1 MPLDCYSGRV
11 LWIDLTSE
19 STREENLDSSI
30 YKSFIG
36 GKGLGAYLLYRELEA
51 GIDALSPDNV
61 LLFLTGPLQG
71 LPAPNVGRWTLVTKS
86 PLTGL
91 FLDSHSGGA
100 LGREI
105 KKAGY
110 DALGIKGRSKRPT
123 YLTIDDGSIAF
134 EKADDLWGMGVHAAT
149 RTLQEKNAKGSSV
162 YVIGP
167 AGENQVRFA
176 VGCTEL
182 AHQTGRGGA
191 GAVMGSKNLKAVVAH
206 GTKKIAGVDVDTIR
220 EINRAVIKSW
230 NMKVDYGFKSYGTAF
245 LVEFASSMGL
255 YPTRNSQNG
264 YFDEYRRIDPAIMEK
279 KWGLGTYQSCPHCV
293 MKCTR
298 TYKTESPDG
307 SGAEVESTVEY
318 ETLGLLGGNI
328 GVSDPQAILKMNYL
342 CDDLGLD
349 TISTGG
355 CIGFAMEAYERGVLS
370 DADIGFP
377 LRFGDI
383 DAAIQLIKMIAS
395 REGIGKTL
403 SYGVRAASVGI
414 GKGSVNFAVHVKG
427 LEVPAWDPRGKKG
440 LGLSYATAEVGA
452 SHLRGWPAT
461 SDPPSESALDV
472 IDSMVTARDGKV
484 LTDSLI
490 VCHFTYHLPLPH
502 EQKIALLNAA
512 TGFDYNELS
521 ISTFAHRIA
530 TLTRM
535 FNVREGISRKDD
547 VLPERFWEPQ
557 KHGPREG
564 MIAFVDKADFE
575 ASLDKFYDIR
585 GWDRTGRPTGDTINS
600 LGLESIF

>member
-1 MPLDCYSGRV
+1 MSPDCYSGRV

-30 YKSFIG
+30 YENFIG

-51 GIDALSPDNV
+51 GIDALGPDNV

-105 KKAGY
+105 KKSGY
-110 DALGIKGRSKRPT
+110 DAVGIKGRSKRPT
-123 YLTIDDGSIAF
+123 YLVIDDGSIAF
-134 EKADDLWGMGVHAAT
+134 EEAEDLWGLGVHAAT
-149 RTLQEKNAKGSSV
+149 GSLQEKNSKGSSV

-167 AGENQVRFA
+167 AGENQVPFA

-191 GAVMGSKNLKAVVAH
+191 GAVMGSKNLKAMVVK
-206 GTKKIAGVDVDTIR
+206 GTRKIVGADVDTIR
-220 EINRAVIKSW
+220 EINRVMVKGW
-230 NMKVDYGFKSYGTAF
+230 NEKVDYGFKDYGTAF
-245 LVEFASSMGL
+245 LVEFANSMGH

-264 YFDEYRRIDPAIMEK
+264 YFDEYGQIDPATMEK
-279 KWGLGTYQSCPHCV
+279 NWGLGAHQSCPHCV
-293 MKCTR
+293 MRCTR
-298 TYKTESPDG
+298 AYKTEAPDE
-307 SGAEVESTVEY
+307 SGAEVESTIEY

-355 CIGFAMEAYERGVLS
+355 SIGFAMEAYERGVLS
-370 DADIGFP
+370 NTDIGFP
-377 LRFGDI
+377 LRFGDAN
-383 DAAIQLIKMIAS
+383 AAIQLIKMIAS

-403 SYGVRAASVGI
+403 SLGVRAASKEI
-414 GKGSVNFAVHVKG
+414 KKGSESFAVHVKG
-427 LEVPAWDPRGKKG
+427 LEVPAWDPRGRKG

-461 SDPPSESALDV
+461 VTPPSESALDV
-472 IDSMVTARDGKV
+472 IDSMVMARDDKIF
-484 LTDSLI
+484 TDSLI
-490 VCHFTYHLPLPH
+490 ICHFTYHLPLSH
-502 EQKIALLNAA
+502 EQKITLLNAA
-512 TGFDYNELS
+512 TGINYNESS
-521 ISTFAHRIA
+521 ISTFAHRVA

-535 FNVREGISRKDD
+535 FNIREGITRKDD
-547 VLPERFWEPQ
+547 ILPDRFWEPQ
-557 KHGPREG
+557 KHGPRKG

-575 ASLDKFYDIR
+575 ASLDEFYKIR
-585 GWDRTGRPTGDTINS
+585 GWDRNGRPTDDTINM
-600 LGLESIF
+600 LNLESIS

>member
-1 MPLDCYSGRV
+1 MPPECYSGKV

-19 STREENLDSSI
+19 STREEKLDSSI
-30 YKSFIG
+30 YENFIG

-51 GIDALSPDNV
+51 GIDTFSPDNV

-71 LPAPNVGRWTLVTKS
+71 LPAPNVGRWTMVTKS

-110 DALGIKGRSKRPT
+110 DAVGIKGRAERPT
-123 YLTIDDGSIAF
+123 YLTIDNGSIAF
-134 EKADDLWGMGVHAAT
+134 EDAEDIWGMGVHAAT
-149 RTLQEKNAKGSSV
+149 KSLQEKNTEGSSIH
-162 YVIGP
+162 VIGP
-167 AGENQVRFA
+167 AGERQVRFA

-206 GTKKIAGVDVDTIR
+206 GSKKIAAADVDTIR
-220 EINRAVIKSW
+220 EINRAVVKGW
-230 NMKVDYGFKSYGTAF
+230 NEKVNYGFKDYGTAF
-245 LVEFASSMGL
+245 LVEYANSMGH

-264 YFDEYRRIDPAIMEK
+264 YFDEHERIDPATMEEN
-279 KWGLGTYQSCPHCV
+279 WGLGAHQSCPHCV
-293 MKCTR
+293 MRCTR
-298 TYKTESPDG
+298 AYKTEAPDE
-307 SGAEVESTVEY
+307 SGAEVESTIEY

-328 GVSDPQAILKMNYL
+328 GVSDPQSILKMNYL

-355 CIGFAMEAYERGVLS
+355 SIGFAMEAYERGVLS
-370 DADIGFP
+370 ETDIGFP
-377 LRFGDI
+377 LRFGDA

-395 REGIGKTL
+395 GEGIGETL
-403 SYGVRAASVGI
+403 SFGVRAASLEI
-414 GKGSVNFAVHVKG
+414 GKGTESFAVHVKG
-427 LEVPAWDPRGKKG
+427 LEMPAWDPRGRKG
-440 LGLSYATAEVGA
+440 LGLSFATAEVGA

-461 SDPPSESALDV
+461 VAPPSESALDV
-472 IDSMVTARDGKV
+472 IGSMVTARDGKV

-512 TGFDYNELS
+512 TAFDYTESS
-521 ISTFAHRIA
+521 ISTFAHRVA

-535 FNVREGISRKDD
+535 FNIREGVSRKDD
-547 VLPERFWEPQ
+547 ILPERFWEPQ
-557 KHGPREG
+557 KYGPR
-564 MIAFVDKADFE
+564 AFVDKADFE
-575 ASLDKFYDIR
+575 ASLDKFYEIR
-585 GWDRTGRPTGDTINS
+585 GWDRNGCPTNDTINM
-600 LGLESIF
+600 LGLESIP

>member
-1 MPLDCYSGRV
+1 MLPDCYSGRV

-370 DADIGFP
+370 EADIGFP
-377 LRFGDI
+377 LRFGDV

-395 REGIGKTL
+395 REGVGKTL
-403 SYGVRAASVGI
+403 SYGVRAASVEI

-547 VLPERFWEPQ
+547 ILPERFWEPQ

-575 ASLDKFYDIR
+575 ASLDKFYEVR

>member
-1 MPLDCYSGRV
+1 MPPDCYSGRV

-30 YKSFIG
+30 YENFIG

-51 GIDALSPDNV
+51 GLDALGPDNT

-110 DALGIKGRSKRPT
+110 DAVGIKGRSKQPT
-123 YLTIDDGSIAF
+123 YLIIDDGSVAF
-134 EKADDLWGMGVHAAT
+134 EGADDLWGMGVHAAT
-149 RTLQEKNAKGSSV
+149 RRLQEKNAKGSSA

-167 AGENQVRFA
+167 AGENQVLFA

-191 GAVMGSKNLKAVVAH
+191 GAVMGSKNLKAVIAH

-220 EINRAVIKSW
+220 KINRAVIKGW
-230 NMKVDYGFKSYGTAF
+230 NEKVDNGFKDYGTAF
-245 LVEFASSMGL
+245 LVEFANNMGH

-264 YFDEYRRIDPAIMEK
+264 YFDEHRLIDPATMEE
-279 KWGLGTYQSCPHCV
+279 KWGLGAHQSCPHCV
-293 MKCTR
+293 MRCTR
-298 TYKTESPDG
+298 AYKIESPDG
-307 SGAEVESTVEY
+307 SGAEVESTVDY

-328 GVSDPQAILKMNYL
+328 GVSDPRAILKMNYL

-355 CIGFAMEAYERGVLS
+355 SIGFAMEAYERRVLS

-377 LRFGDI
+377 LRFGDA
-383 DAAIQLIKMIAS
+383 DAAIQLIKMIANL
-395 REGIGKTL
+395 EGIGKTL
-403 SYGVRAASVGI
+403 SYGVRAASKEI
-414 GKGSVNFAVHVKG
+414 GKGSESFAVHVKG
-427 LEVPAWDPRGKKG
+427 LEVPAWDPRGRKG

-461 SDPPSESALDV
+461 VDPPSESALDV
-472 IDSMVTARDGKV
+472 IDSMMTARDGKV

-490 VCHFTYHLPLPH
+490 VCHFTYHLPLSH
-502 EQKIALLNAA
+502 EQKITLLNAA
-512 TGFDYNELS
+512 TGFDYNESS
-521 ISTFAHRIA
+521 ISTFAHRVA

-547 VLPERFWEPQ
+547 ILPERFWEPQ
-557 KHGPREG
+557 KDGPREG
-564 MIAFVDKADFE
+564 MSAFVNTADFE
-575 ASLDKFYDIR
+575 DSLDKFYELR
-585 GWDRTGRPTGDTINS
+585 GWDRNGRPTNDTINI
-600 LGLESIF
+600 LGLESIL